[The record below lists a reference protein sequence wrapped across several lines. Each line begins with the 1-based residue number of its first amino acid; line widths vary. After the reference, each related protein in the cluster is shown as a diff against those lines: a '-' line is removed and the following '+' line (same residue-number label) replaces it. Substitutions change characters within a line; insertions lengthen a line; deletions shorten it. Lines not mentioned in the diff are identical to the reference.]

1 MMKMGEHTQEANVQR
16 SAHSG
21 VLQPV
26 YQADPGASSRADG
39 RQMERPEHA

>member
-1 MMKMGEHTQEANVQR
+1 MGENTQEANVQR

-26 YQADPGASSRADG
+26 YEAGLLPTFRDG
-39 RQMERPEHA
+39 